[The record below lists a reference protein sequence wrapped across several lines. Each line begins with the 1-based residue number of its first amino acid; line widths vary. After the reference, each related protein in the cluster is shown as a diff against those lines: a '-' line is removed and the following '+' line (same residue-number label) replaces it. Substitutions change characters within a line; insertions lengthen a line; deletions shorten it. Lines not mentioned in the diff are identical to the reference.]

1 MEVFLTMYLPS
12 LLTSTPGSLAD
23 ILSSATEMFT
33 WFITSMGSLVTF
45 IVGHP
50 IVLVMFMIL
59 LCGAVVGMFMRIWK
73 SA

>member
-1 MEVFLTMYLPS
+1 MNVFLTMYLPS
-12 LLTSTPGSLAD
+12 LLTSASGSLAD
-23 ILSSATEMFT
+23 LLSSATEMFT

-50 IVLVMFMIL
+50 IILVMFLIL